1 MEALDL
7 ALTESNYLH
16 VPVEYFDWVFVADH
30 KSQITAALRMW
41 VVWNISRSRV
51 ILMSPDLSDGNLR
64 CAKANILRPLQQR
77 TKHQIFHKTN
87 AAMIKKKRKKKDN
100 TYETECITLQ

>member
-16 VPVEYFDWVFVADH
+16 VPFEYFDWVFVADH
-30 KSQITAALRMW
+30 KSLLLYVCGLCETSVEA
-41 VVWNISRSRV
+41 V
-51 ILMSPDLSDGNLR
+51 ILMPPDLSDGNLR
-64 CAKANILRPLQQR
+64 CAKANILRALQQR
-77 TKHQIFHKTN
+77 TKHQNFHKTN
-87 AAMIKKKRKKKDN
+87 AAMIKKKERKKKDN

>member
-1 MEALDL
+1 
-7 ALTESNYLH
+7 
-16 VPVEYFDWVFVADH
+16 
-30 KSQITAALRMW
+30 
-41 VVWNISRSRV
+41 
-51 ILMSPDLSDGNLR
+51 MSPDLSDGNLR

-87 AAMIKKKRKKKDN
+87 AATIKKKKKDN